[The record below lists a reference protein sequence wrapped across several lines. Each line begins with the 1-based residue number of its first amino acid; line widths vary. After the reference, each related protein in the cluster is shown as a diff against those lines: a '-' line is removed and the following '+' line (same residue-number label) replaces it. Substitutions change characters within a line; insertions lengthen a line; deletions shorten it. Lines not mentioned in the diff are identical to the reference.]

1 MSSSRES
8 KTTSPVAL
16 WDRPKRRWIDKAV
29 IALGVALAVLFIGS
43 CALMLK
49 WWILAA
55 LVPCALMLIGEEVI
69 MSWLFFVSVAGGV
82 VWLFFKYAL
91 GIEL

>member
-1 MSSSRES
+1 M
-8 KTTSPVAL
+8 AA
-16 WDRPKRRWIDKAV
+16 I
-29 IALGVALAVLFIGS
+29 FIGS
-43 CALMLK
+43 FALTME

-55 LVPCALMLIGEEVI
+55 LVPFAPMFVGEEAI
-69 MSWLFFVSVAGGV
+69 MSWLFFISVSGGV

>member
-1 MSSSRES
+1 MNGINR
-8 KTTSPVAL
+8 VAFWL
-16 WDRPKRRWIDKAV
+16 NA
-29 IALGVALAVLFIGS
+29 ALAALVLMS
-43 CALMLK
+43 LSVALK

-55 LVPCALMLIGEEVI
+55 LALSALVLIGEEAI
-69 MSWLFFVSVAGGV
+69 MSWLFFISVSGGV